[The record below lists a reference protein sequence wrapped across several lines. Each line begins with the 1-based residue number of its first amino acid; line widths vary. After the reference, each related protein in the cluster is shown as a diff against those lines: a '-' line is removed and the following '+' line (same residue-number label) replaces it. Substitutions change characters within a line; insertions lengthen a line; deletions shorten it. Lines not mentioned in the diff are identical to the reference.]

1 MALFACSAYIIP
13 IYTVKCWGIVSVCL
27 RVFQSLFSDKTIAS
41 TLSFYLLI
49 TSFGAG
55 DGEREVF
62 MFTQSEIHNAL
73 SDAIRQYQGWHDI
86 VYGKIKH
93 MEVGIKKMDEVSVNQ
108 MNVLLKVKVLADAT
122 FDDGMLGIPRL
133 RTEPITAYIDA
144 DAAIELLME
153 ANHKLKLQATI
164 TSAKLDYIDM
174 DGMKIDSNNI
184 SYE

>member
-1 MALFACSAYIIP
+1 
-13 IYTVKCWGIVSVCL
+13 
-27 RVFQSLFSDKTIAS
+27 
-41 TLSFYLLI
+41 
-49 TSFGAG
+49 
-55 DGEREVF
+55 
-62 MFTQSEIHNAL
+62 
-73 SDAIRQYQGWHDI
+73 
-86 VYGKIKH
+86 

>member
-1 MALFACSAYIIP
+1 MAIISFWSGSKKE
-13 IYTVKCWGIVSVCL
+13 TG
-27 RVFQSLFSDKTIAS
+27 Q
-41 TLSFYLLI
+41 TLAITALATRMAIEHNYRILLI
-49 TSFGAG
+49 
-55 DGEREVF
+55 
-62 MFTQSEIHNAL
+62 
-73 SDAIRQYQGWHDI
+73 
-86 VYGKIKH
+86 
-93 MEVGIKKMDEVSVNQ
+93 
-108 MNVLLKVKVLADAT
+108 DAT
-122 FDDGMLGIPRL
+122 FDDGMLDIPRL